1 MQDICSRNGA
11 GFESIKRA
19 CLAQGWIWNKLIL
32 WICVLG
38 ALTAP
43 RLMAIVDAHSPA
55 NTNAPPDG
63 APWDHVGT
71 VNGASGIYVGNG
83 WVVGAGHVGWNNFL
97 LNGTLYDFDGNALRL
112 TNSDGSTTDMV
123 MFHLA
128 PPPNLPSL
136 ALASNT
142 PAAYSQVDM
151 IGYGR
156 IAGSAETTI
165 GAYRGFYWSAS
176 GYKSWGNNRV
186 NNTGGAFVI
195 NAGAGN
201 ITVFQTDFSSPGTP
215 APGSQ
220 TTDEAQAAVGDSGG
234 AVFHQTGS
242 GWELAGMVDA
252 VGAYGDQ
259 LANTSVYADETYFG
273 DIATYRAQIA
283 AWRASTAPVL
293 TISRVGT
300 TIQICWPDTGIAYD
314 LEAANSL
321 SNPTWIVVA
330 SNPPVSNGQV
340 CVTLP
345 ATGLVRFFRLH
356 LTGPPTP

>member
-1 MQDICSRNGA
+1 MQEVRSRNCVGLVS
-11 GFESIKRA
+11 GKRA
-19 CLAQGWIWNKLIL
+19 CLAQGWIRNKSIL
-32 WICVLG
+32 WISIL
-38 ALTAP
+38 ATLAAP
-43 RLMAIVDAHSPA
+43 RLMAIVDANSPA

-97 LNGTLYDFDGNALRL
+97 LNGTLYNFDGNALRL

-136 ALASNT
+136 LLASNT

-151 IGYGR
+151 MGYGK

-186 NNTGGAFVI
+186 KTGGAFVI

-201 ITVFQTDFSSPGTP
+201 ITVFTTDFSSPGTP

-242 GWELAGMVDA
+242 GWELAGMIDA
-252 VGAYGDQ
+252 IGTYGDQ
-259 LANTSVYADETYFG
+259 AANTAVYTDETYLG

-283 AWRASTAPVL
+283 AWRASTAPIL

-300 TIQICWPDTGIAYD
+300 TIQICWPDTGAGYD

-321 SNPTWIVVA
+321 SNPAWIVVA
-330 SNPPVSNGQV
+330 LNPPASNGQV
-340 CVTLP
+340 CVTQP
-345 ATGLVRFFRLH
+345 ATGSARFFRLH
-356 LTGPPTP
+356 YNGTPSP